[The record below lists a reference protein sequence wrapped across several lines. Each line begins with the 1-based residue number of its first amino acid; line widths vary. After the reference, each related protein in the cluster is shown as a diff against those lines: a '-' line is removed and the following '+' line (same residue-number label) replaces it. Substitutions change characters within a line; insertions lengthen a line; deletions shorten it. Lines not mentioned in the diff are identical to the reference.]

1 MSTLLSAMRTTLNED
16 EGLDRRAIDELVL
29 NQQAMVALTQLARV
43 PPLLLIIDAAC
54 VAVMYAA
61 DAASIVLWVWFI
73 GMQVIV
79 WGRRRYLERFS
90 MRPHVSAKQVLD
102 RIGLTLMIQGVWH
115 GGVVALS
122 AVAQSAFA
130 HYAVSIIMLGVAAG
144 AIVPAAG
151 YVRIYAPWAAVF
163 AVILGGSWI
172 AVGTLEGWLFA
183 GLLLALLLLFV
194 RYVRDQGHTTRRLVV
209 LAERLRMSLGQAQAE
224 KDRAEAAHR
233 QAEAANAS
241 RTRFFAAASH
251 DLRQPL
257 HALSL
262 NAAAIKVLASREKE
276 GNLGQVSQ
284 MIQRSLAE
292 SRLLLDALLE
302 ISELDAGAVE
312 PRFARVNMA
321 LALQQTA
328 DHFATEVQA
337 KGLQLRVLDVNT
349 QDPSNVWAAYSDPVL
364 LARILN
370 NVVGNAIKFTM
381 QGQVTLS
388 AQLDPADG
396 VWRVC
401 VQDTG
406 TGIPESER
414 ERIFEEFYQLGNPQR
429 DRTRGLG
436 LGLSIVRRLA
446 GLIDAEVTLLSSSAE
461 GSCFELCLPAVI
473 DDSQAADVALP
484 QSAEEALS
492 LPQGRGRR
500 VLVLDD
506 EQDIRDTLSN
516 LLGLTGWEV
525 RTAADGPQAH
535 AALQQGWRP
544 DVLVLD
550 FRLQNGVDGLD
561 VWRELVAQHGLLP
574 AVLVTGDTAPQRIAA
589 AQAAGLPLLF
599 KPVDGEALI
608 TVLDGVAKPAGAQL

>member
-1 MSTLLSAMRTTLNED
+1 VSTLLSAMRTTLNED

-241 RTRFFAAASH
+241 RTRF
-251 DLRQPL
+251 LRPQ
-257 HALSL
+257 
-262 NAAAIKVLASREKE
+262 
-276 GNLGQVSQ
+276 
-284 MIQRSLAE
+284 
-292 SRLLLDALLE
+292 
-302 ISELDAGAVE
+302 
-312 PRFARVNMA
+312 PRFAPA
-321 LALQQTA
+321 LACLEPERSS
-328 DHFATEVQA
+328 H
-337 KGLQLRVLDVNT
+337 
-349 QDPSNVWAAYSDPVL
+349 
-364 LARILN
+364 
-370 NVVGNAIKFTM
+370 
-381 QGQVTLS
+381 QGAGQ
-388 AQLDPADG
+388 P
-396 VWRVC
+396 
-401 VQDTG
+401 
-406 TGIPESER
+406 R
-414 ERIFEEFYQLGNPQR
+414 ERGQFGPGQ
-429 DRTRGLG
+429 
-436 LGLSIVRRLA
+436 S
-446 GLIDAEVTLLSSSAE
+446 
-461 GSCFELCLPAVI
+461 
-473 DDSQAADVALP
+473 DDSALVGRKPLAA
-484 QSAEEALS
+484 
-492 LPQGRGRR
+492 RR
-500 VLVLDD
+500 
-506 EQDIRDTLSN
+506 
-516 LLGLTGWEV
+516 
-525 RTAADGPQAH
+525 
-535 AALQQGWRP
+535 
-544 DVLVLD
+544 
-550 FRLQNGVDGLD
+550 
-561 VWRELVAQHGLLP
+561 
-574 AVLVTGDTAPQRIAA
+574 
-589 AQAAGLPLLF
+589 
-599 KPVDGEALI
+599 
-608 TVLDGVAKPAGAQL
+608 PAGDL